1 MMGSREARAMQIGKR
16 HIPRILTAGRA
27 VLGPVL
33 IAGEKCGWSGMG
45 LAALILAALLSDIFD
60 GVLARR
66 WHCDTPATGLFDSMA
81 DTFFYACVAAA
92 LWIGHPAVWASW
104 RTPVLLLLAFEGL
117 RIGFDLL
124 KFGKPASYHSYLAK
138 TWGVVL
144 GSAII
149 TLFAIGHA
157 RMLMTAA
164 VALGG
169 ICSVEGLAM
178 SLLLPVWRSDVK
190 TIAVAWWLRREFLG
204 QTRLAGTVQAVAAT
218 KA

>member
-1 MMGSREARAMQIGKR
+1 MEILKR
-16 HIPRILTAGRA
+16 HIPWLLTAGRA

-33 IAGEKCGWSGMG
+33 IAGEKCGWSGTA
-45 LAALILAALLSDIFD
+45 LAALIVAALLSDIFD

-66 WHCDTPATGLFDSMA
+66 WKCSTPGAGLFDSMA

-92 LWIGHPAVWASW
+92 LRIGQPAVWASW
-104 RTPVLLLLAFEGL
+104 RNPVLLLLAFEAA
-117 RIGFDLL
+117 RIVFDLL

-138 TWGVVL
+138 TWGLVL

-157 RMLMTAA
+157 RILMTAA
-164 VALGG
+164 VALGVV
-169 ICSVEGLAM
+169 CSVEGLAM

-190 TIAVAWWLRREFLG
+190 TLAVAWRMRRELRG
-204 QTRLAGTVQAVAAT
+204 QTRLGVDVQAVAT